1 MATIGDSDRFVNDE
15 ALTSLSNRFQSL
27 QHELDS
33 LQQEYH
39 RVYAHHGQKCV
50 SSLHTSVKS
59 LFEVITCVKK
69 ADKTLV
75 DWHYRSDALKN
86 TLRWI
91 GVDRRTRTVI
101 EKKTD
106 KLKKKV
112 SSVEVEFNKA
122 NGVFGDGVA
131 AATRLNDK
139 FVKFSVRSVGEVS
152 QEAMQTRNDY
162 DEDCKQVEDKIREQ
176 ESEHQDMTAQVAS
189 TTHSIQQLREQS
201 DQSQKMR
208 FAMTAVSEWY
218 RFR

>member
-15 ALTSLSNRFQSL
+15 ALTKLSNRFQSL

-50 SSLHTSVKS
+50 SSLYVSVKS

-75 DWHYRSDALKN
+75 DWHYRSDAFKN

-91 GVDRRTRTVI
+91 GVDRRTHTVI
-101 EKKTD
+101 GKKTE

-112 SSVEVEFNKA
+112 ASVEVEFNKA
-122 NGVFGDGVA
+122 NDVFGDGVA
-131 AATRLNDK
+131 AATRLKDK
-139 FVKFSVRSVGEVS
+139 FGKFSVRSVGEVS
-152 QEAMQTRNDY
+152 QEAMQTRNAY
-162 DEDCKQVEDKIREQ
+162 DEDRKQVEDKIHEQ
-176 ESEHQDMTAQVAS
+176 ESEHQDVTAQVAS
-189 TTHSIQQLREQS
+189 TAQSIQQLREQS
-201 DQSQKMR
+201 DQSQTMR